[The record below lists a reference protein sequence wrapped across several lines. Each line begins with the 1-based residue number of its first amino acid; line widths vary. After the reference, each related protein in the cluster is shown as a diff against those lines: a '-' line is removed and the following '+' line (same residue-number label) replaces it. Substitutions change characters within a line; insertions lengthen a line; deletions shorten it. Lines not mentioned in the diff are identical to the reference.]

1 MFNFLSRCFSN
12 DDAEALLGELMHEI
26 AGVNNTRINY
36 KRANLFVRIKL
47 MIHATR
53 SGHLFVA
60 AFSLVFQI
68 CEIASSQVPNVAER
82 QAEDQKT
89 PDQKTPVQELGVG
102 KSDLRAM
109 ESLVNDLAKQFIPHK
124 YEKKKDWGM
133 QAERW
138 DGLHV
143 QLKGLRLKT
152 KRRKKMVNH
161 GTWKMYSAELTD
173 PKNGLQFS
181 LNSIKKDAKG
191 NAKIDLSVTAD
202 LKLFGRIAEWV
213 KGVQLFSVSADATAN
228 ITLNVKT
235 TVGAKLDF
243 SHLPPDFLL
252 EPKVDSAKLIVNE
265 FRVLRVSKAGGEIA
279 QQVGRGAR
287 KILDGKIEEQE
298 IKLVAKMNKSIAKKK
313 DELRLSVKELIDS
326 EWSKIAGDYVPL
338 NEIDVDVPPK
348 SKAAS
353 AKSVKPKPVRPEK
366 EVKPTKIVVPAK
378 QRN

>member
-1 MFNFLSRCFSN
+1 
-12 DDAEALLGELMHEI
+12 
-26 AGVNNTRINY
+26 
-36 KRANLFVRIKL
+36 

-53 SGHLFVA
+53 FSRLGVVA
-60 AFSLVFQI
+60 VAIVVLQI
-68 CEIASSQVPNVAER
+68 CSIASSQV
-82 QAEDQKT
+82 QK
-89 PDQKTPVQELGVG
+89 PDEKKTADPKLTVG

-124 YEKKKDWGM
+124 YEKNKDWGM

-173 PKNGLQFS
+173 PKNGLQFK
-181 LNSIKKDAKG
+181 LNSIKKDASG

-202 LKLFGRIAEWV
+202 LKLFGRVAEWV

-252 EPKVDSAKLIVNE
+252 EPKVDSAKLFVNE

-338 NEIDVDVPPK
+338 NEIDADVPPK
-348 SKAAS
+348 AKSGATKS
-353 AKSVKPKPVRPEK
+353 AKLNSAKPEK
-366 EVKPTKIVVPAK
+366 QIKPTKIVVPAK
-378 QRN
+378 QRQRN